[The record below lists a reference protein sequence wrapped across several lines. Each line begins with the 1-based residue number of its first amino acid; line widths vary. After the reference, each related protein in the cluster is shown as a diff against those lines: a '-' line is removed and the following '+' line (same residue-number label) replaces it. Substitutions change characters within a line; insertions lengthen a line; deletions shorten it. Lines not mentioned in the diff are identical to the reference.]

1 MSLMEW
7 IKKVSKQ
14 PTCSN
19 CGRIEHN
26 GEYGWYCDYC
36 TKCEYTFKSKGWNN
50 KTTAERKG
58 FFLWVGF
65 NIGDFVEVKGVNN
78 PAKKWEIIGYTPEA
92 TQVIVKRDGKQQRID
107 PAKYIP
113 TFEIKP
119 RNEIEARQRQ
129 AVKYSKDIKTI
140 VNKLTP

>member
-1 MSLMEW
+1 
-7 IKKVSKQ
+7 
-14 PTCSN
+14 
-19 CGRIEHN
+19 
-26 GEYGWYCDYC
+26 
-36 TKCEYTFKSKGWNN
+36 
-50 KTTAERKG
+50 
-58 FFLWVGF
+58 
-65 NIGDFVEVKGVNN
+65 VEVKGVNN